1 MNEQSMS
8 LAEIQAQIDLLEKQK
23 QDIVSRQKEMKITE
37 IKKDISLFGITVYEL
52 GFYAPMTQ
60 KISKAVSKTSAEKVV
75 RYRNGDLTW
84 SGGRGPK
91 PKWIVELQAAGQDI
105 EQYRVAE

>member
-1 MNEQSMS
+1 MSEQSMS

-23 QDIVSRQKEMKITE
+23 QDIVTRQKEIKIAE
-37 IKKDISLFGITVYEL
+37 IRKDIALFGITAYEL
-52 GFYAPMTQ
+52 GFNAPIGQ
-60 KISKAVSKTSAEKVV
+60 KISRATTRAPAEKVV

-91 PKWIVELQAAGQDI
+91 PKWISEMLASGQNI
-105 EQYRVAE
+105 EQYRVAD